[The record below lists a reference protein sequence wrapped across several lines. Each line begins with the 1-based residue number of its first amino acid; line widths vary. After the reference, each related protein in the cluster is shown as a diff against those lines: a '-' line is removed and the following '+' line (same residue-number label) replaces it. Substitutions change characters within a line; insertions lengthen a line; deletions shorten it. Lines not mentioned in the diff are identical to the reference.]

1 MSETN
6 IIDHVQAGVA
16 TVTMNRP
23 DRHNAFDDT
32 LIAEL
37 STTLKRLGEEPEV
50 HVVVLAGEGRS
61 FSAGADLNWMRRM
74 AAYTHEENNADALAL
89 AGLVETLDAL
99 PCPTIARVHGA
110 AIGGGVGLVAA
121 CDIVLAADT
130 AKFAL
135 SEVRLGLIP
144 AAISPYV
151 VKAIGERQARRY
163 FVTAER
169 FDADEARRIG
179 LVHEV
184 VPANAL
190 DTRLAEMLENLHGN
204 GPRAMGAA
212 KALARRV
219 GRGPV
224 DQAMIADT
232 AQRIAD
238 IRVGEEAQEGMD
250 AFLTKRK
257 PNWTGS

>member
-1 MSETN
+1 MNDDT
-6 IIDHVQAGVA
+6 IIRDLRGGIA

-23 DRHNAFDDT
+23 ERHNAFDDA
-32 LIAEL
+32 LIGEL
-37 STTLKRLGEEPEV
+37 TGVLRELGDDPDV
-50 HVVVLAGEGRS
+50 RVVVLAGEGRS
-61 FSAGADLNWMRRM
+61 FSAGADLEWMRRV
-74 AAYTHEENNADALAL
+74 AGYTRQENYDDAVSLATL
-89 AGLVETLDAL
+89 METLDAL
-99 PCPTIARVHGA
+99 PCPTIARVHGP
-110 AIGGGVGLVAA
+110 AIGGGVGLVSA
-121 CDIVLAADT
+121 CDIALAADS
-130 AKFAL
+130 ARFAL

-169 FDADEARRIG
+169 FDATEAHRIG

-184 VPANAL
+184 VPADAL
-190 DTRLAEMLENLHGN
+190 DERLQALLGALRGN

-224 DQAMIADT
+224 DEEMIADT
-232 AQRIAD
+232 ARRIAE
-238 IRVGEEAQEGMD
+238 IRVDDEAREGID
-250 AFLTKRK
+250 AFLSKRR
-257 PNWTGS
+257 PAWAGD

>member
-1 MSETN
+1 MSEE
-6 IIDHVQAGVA
+6 HVIRQVRNGIA
-16 TVTMNRP
+16 TVTLNRP
-23 DRHNAFDDT
+23 ERHNAFDDA

-37 STTLKRLGEEPEV
+37 TGVLRALGEDADV
-50 HVVVLAGEGRS
+50 RVVVLAGEGRS
-61 FSAGADLNWMRRM
+61 FSAGADLDWMQRV
-74 AAYTHEENNADALAL
+74 AGYTEQENYDDALAL
-89 AGLVETLDAL
+89 AGLMETLDAL
-99 PCPTIARVHGA
+99 PRPTIARVHGA
-110 AIGGGVGLVAA
+110 AIGGGVGLVSA
-121 CDIVLAADT
+121 CDFALASDT

-169 FDADEARRIG
+169 IDAHEARRIG

-184 VPANAL
+184 VPADGLDARLDALL
-190 DTRLAEMLENLHGN
+190 DTLAGN

-212 KALARRV
+212 KDLVRRV

-224 DQAMIADT
+224 DEAMVADT
-232 AQRIAD
+232 ARRIAG
-238 IRVGEEAQEGMD
+238 IRVGPEAREGIA
-250 AFLTKRK
+250 AFLDKRK
-257 PNWTGS
+257 PDWSGS